1 MKPGNVQAI
10 RKRSQ
15 PRTFPDGVGY
25 RSLAVEAVADLAAR
39 WEVSGREVEIT
50 ALENDIVPERY
61 ARNMRRFTPADQL
74 KLLSAH
80 AVVVGLGGLGGG
92 VVEILA
98 RIGVGSLTLIDGDTF
113 EESNLNRQFLS
124 TPALLNT
131 SKAEAAARRVESIN
145 ASLRVEA
152 RAEFLDEHNAE
163 RLIGAADVTVDCL
176 DNVGTRFVL
185 ERLARQR
192 AIPLVSAA
200 VAGDSGHVTTIFPED
215 PGLKLIYG
223 DPRQLTQRGAEASL
237 GTLPYCVTL
246 LSALECAEVV
256 KILLGH
262 DGLLRNRLLVVDL
275 TEPILEVLQLMPDPA
290 AD

>member
-1 MKPGNVQAI
+1 
-10 RKRSQ
+10 
-15 PRTFPDGVGY
+15 
-25 RSLAVEAVADLAAR
+25 LAVEEVADLAAR
-39 WEVSGREVEIT
+39 WEVSGREVEIA

-61 ARNMRRFTPADQL
+61 VRNMRRFTPADQL
-74 KLLSAH
+74 KLLAAH

-113 EESNLNRQFLS
+113 EGSNLNRQFLS

-131 SKAEAAARRVESIN
+131 SKAEAAARRVASIN

-163 RLIGAADVTVDCL
+163 RLIGTADVTVDCL

-223 DPRQLTQRGAEASL
+223 DPRQLPQRGAEASL

-262 DGLLRNRLLVVDL
+262 GGLLRNRLLVVDL